1 MSDLNNES
9 SAIDPHPES
18 AESQIGA
25 RRLDPGFSRNLKII
39 AGTLVVAIV
48 AVAALVMRLGGQ
60 EIKAAPRSDV
70 SLGTPAGQMVSSEL
84 TPDMRKRLDAKQKEE
99 SSTAAQRNQSYIP
112 PDLPSV
118 TSPVTAV
125 GPAPGESSFS
135 HAGAPVN
142 QYARTLSE
150 EDQRRREGLNRQM
163 AVLVGEE
170 SSVNGGVRQT
180 IRAQDE
186 GQASRQAVAGVGPL
200 AAGPAGV
207 LAPTAAGSVANA
219 TSGTTG
225 STQAAKVLVPGL
237 DIAAGELASS
247 LRVPANA
254 STFASARVTS
264 GPAAGAYMIGTAKVV
279 DEGLEIA
286 FTQMRLGDKV
296 YKVDAIV
303 LDETT
308 AANALAGDVDR
319 RLLQRYVMPVALAAA
334 QGFAAAKA
342 LTGSTVVTVG
352 LTGSGIETPPPTSEQ
367 ARAAGIAAGLQV
379 ASNDIQKSANVPII
393 VSKEM
398 RSAVGILF
406 RAPVTEDTR

>member
-1 MSDLNNES
+1 MSELNNES
-9 SAIDPHPES
+9 SAIDSHPEV

-39 AGTLVVAIV
+39 AGTLIVAILV
-48 AVAALVMRLGGQ
+48 VVALVMRLGGQ

-112 PDLPSV
+112 PDLPSA

-125 GPAPGESSFS
+125 GPAPGESSFA
-135 HAGAPVN
+135 HAGAPAN

-186 GQASRQAVAGVGPL
+186 AAGRQVVPGVGPL

-207 LAPTAAGSVANA
+207 VAPAAAGSVTQSTAGANA
-219 TSGTTG
+219 
-225 STQAAKVLVPGL
+225 QAAAKVLVPGL

-286 FTQMRLGDKV
+286 FTQMRLGEKV

-308 AANALAGDVDR
+308 AANALSGNVDR
-319 RLLQRYVMPVALAAA
+319 RLLQRYVLPVALAAA
-334 QGFAAAKA
+334 QGVALAKS

-352 LTGSGIETPPPTSEQ
+352 LTGSGIETPPPTAEQ
-367 ARAAGIAAGLQV
+367 ARAAGVAAGLQV
-379 ASNDIQKSANVPII
+379 ASNEIQKNANAPII